1 MFMEEQQ
8 DIMLTGGIMMKNRL
22 NRSTALALALV
33 LLVAIVAGCG
43 QTAATPATPSPSAAS
58 EKKPAQSTVA
68 AEAPEQ
74 ETLSEETL
82 VFYFLGDKR
91 AATDEVWTAISE
103 AYKDKLN
110 AKFDINFVPF
120 GDFKDKLML
129 MSSAGEKYDMNF
141 DGDWLAYPAMVINNS
156 YLPLNDLLPKYAPVL
171 NDKYMKQG
179 TLKAA
184 TVNGQVLALPW
195 TMKMNQRQF
204 LTWRSD
210 LTQAAGVEPAQDAI
224 RTIEEIETYLYKL
237 KTALPEERLLMNAL
251 DPVFQQ
257 KHELA
262 QLSVG
267 ADLFIDLNDPACKV
281 IAAEEHPY
289 YTELAGYAAKWYK
302 DGIISR
308 DALVNKEDGA
318 TLWRNGKFIVTLS
331 SHEWANANQGF
342 SDPSWTVSSSFLY
355 PDKKYPNRTALA
367 NVVCISKNAANPER
381 TLMFLDL
388 LETDRELY
396 DMVQYGIEG
405 KTYVLKEGVA
415 SYPDGMDNAS
425 SNYMEWGGQW
435 ALWKPQFMR
444 PNPSYSEGFWVRE
457 AEFAEQPNNINSP
470 IDGLFI
476 NTDSIK
482 NELVRRNQ
490 IMEEYGKPIR
500 FGVAKDTSAA
510 ITEYRQKMQEA
521 DRDKILAEVQ
531 KQIDAYLAAN
541 K

>member
-1 MFMEEQQ
+1 
-8 DIMLTGGIMMKNRL
+8 MMKNRL
-22 NRSTALALALV
+22 VRSTALALVLL
-33 LLVAIVAGCG
+33 LLVAVFAGCG
-43 QTAATPATPSPSAAS
+43 QTAASPAASSTSAVANEEKSAESTPVAATP
-58 EKKPAQSTVA
+58 E
-68 AEAPEQ
+68 PES
-74 ETLSEETL
+74 LPKATL

-103 AYKDKLN
+103 KYKDKLN
-110 AKFDINFVPF
+110 ADFDINFVPF
-120 GDFKDKLML
+120 GDFKDKMML
-129 MSSAGEKYDMNF
+129 MSSAGEKYDLNF
-141 DGDWLAYPAMVINNS
+141 DGDWLAYPAMVINQS
-156 YLPLNDLLPKYAPVL
+156 YLPLNNLLPKYAPVL
-171 NDKYMKQG
+171 NKKYMEQG

-184 TVNGQVLALPW
+184 TVDGQVLALPW

-210 LTQAAGVEPAQDAI
+210 LTEAAGVEPDQDSLK
-224 RTIEEIETYLYKL
+224 TIEEIDAYLYKL
-237 KTALPEERLLMNAL
+237 KAALPDEKLLMSAL

-281 IAAEEHPY
+281 IASEQHPSF
-289 YTELAGYAAKWYK
+289 TELATYAAKWYK
-302 DGIISR
+302 DGIIAR
-308 DALVNKEDGA
+308 DAPVNKEDGA

-342 SDPSWTVSSSFLY
+342 SDPSWSVSSSFLY

-388 LETDRELY
+388 LETERELY
-396 DMVQYGIEG
+396 DMVQYGIDG

-457 AEFAEQPNNINSP
+457 AEFATQPNNINSP

-476 NTDSIK
+476 NTDAIK

-500 FGVAKDTSAA
+500 FGVSKDTTAA
-510 ITEYRQKMQEA
+510 ITEYQQKMKDA
-521 DRDKILAEVQ
+521 DLEKILSEVQ